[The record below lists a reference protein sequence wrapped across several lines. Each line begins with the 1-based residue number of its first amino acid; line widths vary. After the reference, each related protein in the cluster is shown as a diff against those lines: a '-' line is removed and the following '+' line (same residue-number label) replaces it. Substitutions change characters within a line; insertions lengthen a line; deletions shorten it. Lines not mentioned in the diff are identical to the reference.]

1 MNQLEYIPGIGG
13 ASIQL
18 DGPTSFV
25 GTAENL
31 RSREWSY
38 DIGYRN
44 LISATRPAREV
55 DVKFFAQF
63 ADADAFRRVADADVM
78 AGTPGTFLAQNEWR
92 QRGYVLASKPD
103 AIHYGNLV
111 TELKVALLDGA
122 WWRLV
127 SKEFKPEEA
136 PVTEYASATG
146 EVVDVTGAVETP
158 LHSLK
163 IYGKSVQDG
172 TPTPSNPVPIEVI
185 EGNLFGVPIAG
196 YISGAADSFNQLSGM
211 GGSGG
216 TLFVTEIKPNTTYTI
231 SAKLY
236 TGMNRFRI
244 ALFDADP
251 RSGAQ
256 FTTGHFSQLININ
269 DPTTDQTRTFSSGEF
284 TWVALGLSTS
294 ATPLNLDAQ
303 AQLEAG
309 SAATPYVAPGCIGLK
324 VDGVQ
329 TAIDLDGN
337 VLASLPDGTRD
348 ELSVDS
354 SGNVSIKKSSVY
366 VDSATTG
373 WTGTSSTN
381 NSGLSYVK
389 LEVAGITTTNYQYGA
404 SHNLSNYEISLVNFS
419 SATSE
424 GFGVHPSGVYF
435 RYDPGGQT
443 PSVNVG
449 LARMAELG
457 AYIYVGISPEQ
468 MVNLDPITMPTVED
482 GSYVTVVASMTPT
495 ITAEWALTSEFFLD
509 YPHNFSYDF
518 SKIAAAG
525 SIESSVLSPSD
536 VHLVIYGPAVNPYII
551 VGDNKYQANVT
562 VPSGGYLTVD
572 GREKTIVLTLADGT
586 TQNAFSYGVRG
597 GGQGGGTY
605 IFEPVPPGVQEV
617 TYSGSFGFD
626 LGWYEEEGEP
636 PWSLS

>member
-1 MNQLEYIPGIGG
+1 MNKLEYQPGIGG
-13 ASIQL
+13 QSVQL

-38 DIGYRN
+38 ELGYRD
-44 LISATRPAREV
+44 LTSATRPAREV
-55 DVKFFAQF
+55 DVKFYAQF
-63 ADADAFRRVADADVM
+63 PDADAFRRVADADVI

-127 SKEFKPEEA
+127 SKEFLPEEA
-136 PVTEYASATG
+136 PVTEYASSTG
-146 EVVDVTGAVETP
+146 EIVNVSGAVETP

-185 EGNLFGVPIAG
+185 EGHNLFGAPIAG
-196 YISGAADSFNQLSGM
+196 YISGAANSYNQLSGLS
-211 GGSGG
+211 GSDG
-216 TLFVTEIKPNTTYTI
+216 TLFVAKISPNTTFTV
-231 SAKLY
+231 SAKLF

-244 ALFDADP
+244 SLFDADP

-256 FTTGHFSQLININ
+256 FATGHFSQLVNTN
-269 DPTTDQTRTFSSGEF
+269 DPTSDQTYTFSSGAF
-284 TWVALGLSTS
+284 TWVVLGLSTS
-294 ATPLNLDAQ
+294 TTPLNLDAQ
-303 AQLEAG
+303 AQLEKG
-309 SAATPYVAPGCIGLK
+309 STASPYVPYGYIGLD
-324 VDGVQ
+324 VDGVL

-337 VLASLPDGTRD
+337 FLASLPDGTRD
-348 ELSVDS
+348 ELSIDS
-354 SGNVSIKKSSVY
+354 TGAVTLTKRVGRLDMSTQTWNWQSSWLDWYTAYAELNCVNPSTDTAANALADGY
-366 VDSATTG
+366 VAYPATEINYAA
-373 WTGTSSTN
+373 ST
-381 NSGLSYVK
+381 V
-389 LEVAGITTTNYQYGA
+389 TN
-404 SHNLSNYEISLVNFS
+404 
-419 SATSE
+419 
-424 GFGVHPSGVYF
+424 GFALTPSGTKTRIIARNNDSVNTPTGKIYF
-435 RYDPGGQT
+435 QLAT
-443 PSVNVG
+443 PSTIA
-449 LARMAELG
+449 LT
-457 AYIYVGISPEQ
+457 S
-468 MVNLDPITMPTVED
+468 ITMPTVED
-482 GSYVTVVASMTPT
+482 GSYVTVVASTTPT

-518 SKIAAAG
+518 SKIEAAG

-536 VHLVIYGPAVNPYII
+536 VHLVVYGPAVNPYII
-551 VGDNKYQANVT
+551 VGDNKYQVNVT

-572 GREKTIVLTLADGT
+572 GRKKTIVLTLADGT
-586 TQNAFSYGVRG
+586 EQNAFSYGVRG
-597 GGQGGGTY
+597 GGAGGGTY
-605 IFEPVPPGVQEV
+605 IFEKIQPGQQEV